1 MNVSILT
8 IGDELLIGQ
17 IIDTN
22 SAWLSQEVNSIGLR
36 VKEKMSVADDE
47 AAIIEAIDRAMS
59 LCELVLV
66 TGGLGPTK
74 DDITK
79 HTLCKYFNT
88 HLVMHADLLE
98 QLEAYFKSRGREINE
113 ANKMQAMLPENC
125 KIIPNSRGTAQGMW
139 FEKNGKVLISMPG
152 VPHEM
157 KSMFE
162 NPIKDMLK
170 VAFKPPGIFHRNIIT
185 LGMGESYIAEKI
197 EDIEDSLPPHI
208 KLAYLPSLG
217 KVRLR
222 LSGYGKDESVLQQEI
237 DPIAE
242 KIVERIS
249 NIFIGYDDITLE
261 EYLGKLL
268 RERGSRMG
276 TAESCT
282 GGSIATAITSIPGS
296 SDYYEGSVVTYSYD
310 VKEALLGVK
319 HDTLLQYGAVSEET
333 VSEMAKGLLS
343 CLPVD
348 YGIAVSGIA
357 GPGGGTE
364 DKPVGTVW
372 MAVADKHRTVSKKYN
387 FTKNRADN
395 IQLST
400 VYALNLLRMFMLG
413 LV

>member
-1 MNVSILT
+1 MQVSIIT

-17 IIDTN
+17 IVDTN
-22 SAWLSQEVNSIGLR
+22 SAWLSQEVNTLGLR
-36 VKEKMSVADDE
+36 VKEKMSVADEE
-47 AAIIEAIDRAMS
+47 AAIVEAFDRA
-59 LCELVLV
+59 LGHCDIVLV

-79 HTLCKYFNT
+79 NTLCKYFDT
-88 HLVMHADLLE
+88 HLVLHADLLE

-125 KIIPNSRGTAQGMW
+125 KVIPNQRGTAQGMW

-162 NPIKDMLK
+162 QPIKQMLK
-170 VAFKPPGIFHRNIIT
+170 EAFTPPGIFHRNIIT
-185 LGMGESYIAEKI
+185 IGMGESYIAEKI
-197 EDIEDSLPPHI
+197 EDIEDALPDYI

-222 LSGYGKDESVLQQEI
+222 LSGYGKDEKVLQSEI
-237 DPIAE
+237 DPIAA

-268 RERGSRMG
+268 KEKGAKMG

-296 SDYYEGSVVTYSYD
+296 SAYYEGSVVTYSYE

-319 HDTLLQYGAVSEET
+319 HETLLKFGAVSEET

-343 CLPVD
+343 CLPVE

-364 DKPVGTVW
+364 EKPVGTVW
-372 MAVADKHRTVSKKYN
+372 MAVSDKDRTVSKKYN